1 MVQFSGNDPRTATL
15 KDSTTVS
22 GIGFL
27 LTNDSTNN
35 KLDLTA
41 NNEIAIGVSMGE
53 SSRDA
58 DGTLETSGAT
68 VSFIPLNGTMMIASA
83 ASQTYTTGLLVYV
96 QAAGVVGTT
105 SSSRK
110 LLGVYVGT
118 GETTSSSAGD
128 LVPIN
133 VTQAATS

>member
-1 MVQFSGNDPRTATL
+1 MVAFSANDPRTATL

-22 GIGFL
+22 GVGYL
-27 LTNDSTNN
+27 LTNDGTSN
-35 KLDLTA
+35 KVDLTA

-58 DGTLETSGAT
+58 DLVLETSGAT
-68 VSFIPLNGTMMIASA
+68 VSYIPLNGTMMIASQS
-83 ASQTYTTGLLVYV
+83 SQTYTTGLLVYV
-96 QAAGVVGTT
+96 QADGLVGTT

>member
-1 MVQFSGNDPRTATL
+1 MTAFSGTDPVSMTV
-15 KDSTTVS
+15 KDSTTVA
-22 GIGFL
+22 GYGYL

-35 KLDLTA
+35 KVDLTA
-41 NNEIAIGVSMGE
+41 NNEVCIGVSAGE

-68 VSFIPLNGTMMIASA
+68 VSMFPLGGVLQVRSQ
-83 ASQTYTTGLLVYV
+83 ASQTYTTGLLVYA
-96 QAAGVVGTT
+96 QASGLAGTT

-110 LLGVYVGT
+110 LLGVYVGD

-128 LVPIN
+128 LILVN
-133 VTQAATS
+133 TSGAATA

>member
-1 MVQFSGNDPRTATL
+1 MVAFSANDPRTATL
-15 KDSTTVS
+15 IDSTTVS
-22 GIGFL
+22 GVGYL

-35 KLDLTA
+35 KVDLTA

-58 DGTLETSGAT
+58 DGTLETTGAT

>member
-1 MVQFSGNDPRTATL
+1 MAQFSGNDPRTATL

-22 GIGFL
+22 GVGYL
-27 LTNDSTNN
+27 LTNDGTNN

-58 DGTLETSGAT
+58 EGTLETTGAT
-68 VSFIPLNGTMMIASA
+68 VSYIPLNGTMMIASA

-110 LLGVYVGT
+110 LLGVYVGE
-118 GETTSSSAGD
+118 GETTSGSAGD

>member
-1 MVQFSGNDPRTATL
+1 MVAFSANDPRTATL
-15 KDSTTVS
+15 IDSTTVS

-35 KLDLTA
+35 KVDLTA
-41 NNEIAIGVSMGE
+41 NNEIAIGVSAGE

-58 DGTLETSGAT
+58 DLALETTGAT
-68 VSFIPLNGTMMIASA
+68 ISFFPLNGVMMIASQ
-83 ASQTYTTGLLVYV
+83 ASQTYTTGQLVYV
-96 QAAGVVGTT
+96 QAAGLVGTT